1 MCEFGLQ
8 LLIVGDF
15 EILEISETLRDEAYQ
30 VPASG
35 MVDGFDLVEGSEDD
49 EDLGCHCVSILNRVG
64 CLVGTVDVQSEV
76 RVEESF
82 IRAGH

>member
-1 MCEFGLQ
+1 
-8 LLIVGDF
+8 
-15 EILEISETLRDEAYQ
+15 
-30 VPASG
+30 

-64 CLVGTVDVQSEV
+64 CLVGIVVGILDVQSEV
-76 RVEESF
+76 KVKESF

>member
-1 MCEFGLQ
+1 M
-8 LLIVGDF
+8 
-15 EILEISETLRDEAYQ
+15 RAYQ

-49 EDLGCHCVSILNRVG
+49 EDLGCHCVSILNRIG
-64 CLVGTVDVQSEV
+64 CLVGIVDVQSEV
-76 RVEESF
+76 RFEESF